1 MPLAGIEARL
11 TEMEL
16 HRRKQS
22 GITLI
27 ELMIVIVIIGILAA
41 VAYPSYQNSVRKAR
55 RADGAA
61 ALTNVQ
67 LAQEKLRSSC
77 RFYAQNLAGAANVCG
92 ADAAGSTVAA
102 PAASGEGH
110 YAVALSNASATGYTV
125 TATGTGDQ
133 ANDKAGGVT
142 CTLVLTVSAANPAGT
157 RTPAGCWD

>member
-1 MPLAGIEARL
+1 MNFQRSKHKG
-11 TEMEL
+11 M
-16 HRRKQS
+16 
-22 GITLI
+22 TLI

-41 VAYPSYQNSVRKAR
+41 IAYPSYQNSVRKAR

-77 RFYAQNLAGAANVCG
+77 RFYAQNLAGAANICG
-92 ADAAGSTVAA
+92 ASAAASTVAA
-102 PAASGEGH
+102 PAASGEGY
-110 YAVALSNASATGYTV
+110 YAVALSNATATGYTV

-142 CTLVLTVSAANPAGT
+142 CTLVLTVSAANPNGD

>member
-1 MPLAGIEARL
+1 M
-11 TEMEL
+11 
-16 HRRKQS
+16 
-22 GITLI
+22 TLI

-77 RFYAQNLAGAANVCG
+77 RFYAQNLAGAANICG
-92 ADAAGSTVAA
+92 ASVAASWVAA
-102 PAASGEGH
+102 PAASGEGY
-110 YAVALSNASATGYTV
+110 YAVALSNATATGYTV

-133 ANDKAGGVT
+133 AKDKAGGVT
-142 CTLVLTVSAANPAGT
+142 CTLVLAVGPANPNGL

>member
-1 MPLAGIEARL
+1 MTIQRG
-11 TEMEL
+11 
-16 HRRKQS
+16 KQK

-41 VAYPSYQNSVRKAR
+41 GAYPSYQNSVRKAR

-61 ALTNVQ
+61 ALSNIQ

-77 RFYAQNLAGAANVCG
+77 RHYAQNLGGGANVCG
-92 ADAAGSTVAA
+92 ADATASTVNA
-102 PAASGEGH
+102 PATSGEGY
-110 YAVALSNASATGYTV
+110 YALVLSNATERSYTV
-125 TATGTGDQ
+125 TATGQGDQ

-142 CTLVLTVSAANPAGT
+142 CTLVLTVNAANPDGL

>member
-1 MPLAGIEARL
+1 MKIQRGRQ
-11 TEMEL
+11 
-16 HRRKQS
+16 K

-27 ELMIVIVIIGILAA
+27 ELMIVIVIVGILAA

-77 RFYAQNLAGAANVCG
+77 RFYAQNLAGAANICG
-92 ADAAGSTVAA
+92 ANAAGSTVNA

-110 YAVALSNASATGYTV
+110 YVVALSNASPTGYTV

-142 CTLVLTVSAANPAGT
+142 CTLVLTVSAASPNGA
-157 RTPAGCWD
+157 RTPDACWD